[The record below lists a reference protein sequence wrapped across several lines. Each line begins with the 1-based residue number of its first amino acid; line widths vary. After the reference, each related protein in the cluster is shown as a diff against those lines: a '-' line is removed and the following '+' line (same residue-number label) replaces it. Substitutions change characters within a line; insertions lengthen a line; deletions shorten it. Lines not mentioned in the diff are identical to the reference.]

1 MNDRTSAR
9 LRSLCAAFTGA
20 FTFLPAHANAQGGH
34 VHGAGTLQVAVEGE
48 RLSLQFSSPLD
59 NLVGFERAPRTDREK
74 ERVRQMVER
83 LQKAEELFKPSPEAR
98 CSRSS
103 VTLDSPILDGK
114 AAKGGH
120 AALTASIEFRCQQ
133 PQNLKSMTVAI
144 FDPFPKLV
152 RVDAQVAG
160 AKKQRATRITSG
172 SRTLSW

>member
-1 MNDRTSAR
+1 MSELTSAR
-9 LRSLCAAFTGA
+9 LRSLCAVCTGA
-20 FTFLPAHANAQGGH
+20 LAFLPAHAGAQGAH
-34 VHGAGTLQVAVEGE
+34 VHGVATLQAAIEGE
-48 RLSLQFSSPLD
+48 RLSLEFSSPLE

-74 ERVRQMVER
+74 ERIRQMVER

-98 CSRSS
+98 CSRTS

-114 AAKGGH
+114 AVKGGH
-120 AALTASIEFRCQQ
+120 AALIASIEFRCQQ

-144 FDPFPKLV
+144 FDAFPKLV